1 MRDNYDYRDT
11 YKVRFI
17 AAALIFTAFLIEYW
31 LMSTG
36 RLAGADEVVGE
47 WARSFRRPVTNVIF
61 IAITNMAR
69 WTTIVGIGVV
79 LLVIDLIWWRKPDV
93 PVAITGCLINLGI
106 YAMLKSLIQRQR
118 PDKALWLVLE
128 HGFSYPSGHTMNGM
142 FCYGMMLYL
151 ILRNSRNE
159 VIRKTACIVEP
170 VLVILIGFSR
180 IFCGVHYFS
189 DVLGASLIGL
199 SLLLLFTVES
209 DEVLRQLYIKR
220 QMRKG

>member
-1 MRDNYDYRDT
+1 MRENYDYRDT
-11 YKVRFI
+11 YKTRII
-17 AAALIFTAFLIEYW
+17 AAALIFIAFLIEYW

-36 RLAGADEVVGE
+36 RLAEADEAIGE
-47 WARSFRRPVTNVIF
+47 WARNFRGPVTNVIF

-79 LLVIDLIWWRKPDV
+79 LLVIDLIRWRKPDV

-180 IFCGVHYFS
+180 LFCGVHYFS

-199 SLLLLFTVES
+199 SLLLLFTVGS
-209 DEVLRQLYIKR
+209 DEVLRLLYKV
-220 QMRKG
+220 